1 MRELED
7 PQIELVG
14 LLIEAHAEVMH
25 GLERDLNATSDL
37 PVTWLS
43 VLIRLARSPEGRLRM
58 TELARDMVISTSGL
72 TRLIDRIEAAGLVE
86 RQPCPQDR
94 RGLHAVLTPLG
105 RQRLAELVP
114 KHVDDIQRRV
124 SDHLSEQDRD
134 ELMRLLRKVRNGAR
148 SVAPV
153 CPC

>member
-1 MRELED
+1 MRELDD

-25 GLERDLNATSDL
+25 GLERDLTATTEL
-37 PVTWLS
+37 PVIWLS
-43 VLIRLARSPEGRLRM
+43 VLIRLARSPDSRLRM

-105 RQRLAELVP
+105 RERLAELIP
-114 KHVDDIQRRV
+114 KHVGDIQRRV
-124 SDHLSEQDRD
+124 SDHLSDKDRD

-148 SVAPV
+148 T
-153 CPC
+153 C